1 MMTESIRVLHFAD
14 VHIGMEN
21 YGRIDPETG
30 LSSRVRDFLRRMDEM
45 IEYAREHDVDLTLFA
60 GDAFKTRTPNPTFQR
75 EFAWRVRELI
85 NLAPLVLLVG
95 NHDLPLTAMKASSIE
110 IYDTLAVP
118 NVWVAANYETKIVE
132 TKRGSVVV
140 ATVPYPIRSLILENE
155 DTSGMTIAEI
165 DHLLERQLM
174 RTIET
179 LAEQADEHD
188 LPRILTGHF
197 TVNGAAWGSER
208 GIMLGRDVQ
217 VMPSVL
223 ADPRWDYVAL
233 GHIHKFQNLT
243 AGRDG
248 APPVVY
254 SGSIERIDFGEESD
268 TKGFCWVEIQR
279 QQVDWRFVPLKARP
293 FITLTLDLRQSED
306 PTQETVDLIA
316 EHRLEGA
323 IVRLIL
329 DLTPETEARLNE
341 GIVRDALWQAGVNY
355 IAAIRKEV
363 EQPARA
369 RLGGSPE
376 GLSDMELLERYLIS
390 RQFPPERQAQLI
402 QEAEKVFEVAAAQES
417 AAP

>member
-1 MMTESIRVLHFAD
+1 MSDPIRVLHFAD

-45 IEYAREHDVDLTLFA
+45 IAYARDNDVDLTIFA

-75 EFAWRVRELI
+75 EFAWRVRDLI
-85 NLAPLVLLVG
+85 ELAPLVMLVG
-95 NHDLPLTAMKASSIE
+95 NHDLPPTALKASSIE

-118 NVWVAANYETKIVE
+118 NVWVADKYETKVVE
-132 TKRGSVVV
+132 TKRGAVVV
-140 ATVPYPIRSLILENE
+140 GAAPYPIRSRILEDVE
-155 DTSGMTIAEI
+155 TSGMTISEI
-165 DHLLERQLM
+165 DQLMQRQLM
-174 RTIET
+174 VAIET
-179 LAEQADEHD
+179 LAEEADQHD

-197 TVNGAAWGSER
+197 TVNGASWGSER

-243 AGRDG
+243 ATRDG

-254 SGSIERIDFGEESD
+254 SGSIERIDFGEEND
-268 TKGFCWVEIQR
+268 TKGFCWVELQR
-279 QQVDWRFVPLKARP
+279 EQVDWRFMPLKARP
-293 FITLTLDLRQSED
+293 FITLEMDLRESED
-306 PTQETVDLIA
+306 PTQDVLAKIEAQNLKSAV
-316 EHRLEGA
+316 
-323 IVRLIL
+323 VRLIL
-329 DLTPETEARLNE
+329 ELTPETEARLNE
-341 GIVRDALWQAGVNY
+341 GIVRDALRQAGVSF

-376 GLSDMELLERYLIS
+376 GLTDAQLLERYLIS
-390 RQFPPERQAQLI
+390 RQIPPERQELLMH
-402 QEAEKVFEVAAAQES
+402 EAGRIFETTDGHES
-417 AAP
+417 ASS